1 MGASQSIIC
10 CGLLWKRSRALY
22 RRFGGEWSGLYDRQ
36 RRPRPPLNPRLG
48 LQGLEAA
55 RLLLVEVALV
65 VAALLLLL
73 LLLLLLFQGVAEPE
87 G

>member
-1 MGASQSIIC
+1 MGASQSIIF
-10 CGLLWKRSRALY
+10 CGSQLKRSRALC
-22 RRFGGEWSGLYDRQ
+22 RRFGGDWSGLYDRQ
-36 RRPRPPLNPRLG
+36 RRPRPPLNPQLG

-55 RLLLVEVALV
+55 RLLLLVEAALV

-73 LLLLLLFQGVAEPE
+73 LLLLPFQGVAEPE